1 MSAGGRRSLP
11 RWLTVLVPLLCAA
24 GCGSPQPPQRL
35 VSVWA
40 MGREG
45 EVIAQLLPQFR
56 KLHPDIEVRIQQ
68 LPWTA
73 AHQKL
78 LTALAGEATPDLC
91 QLGNTW
97 IPEFVALKALEPLD
111 QSLARSA
118 TVQASD
124 YFPGI
129 WDTNIIGGTLYGVP
143 WYIDTRL
150 LFYRRD
156 LLAEAGF
163 AEPPRSWEEWSR
175 MLAAIKA
182 RVGPERYSVLLPLDE
197 FAPLLV
203 LAIQQPEPLLRED
216 GRYGNFRSAGF
227 RRALAFYREMFQHQ
241 WAPPIANTQISNV
254 WDELG
259 RGYYSFYISGPW
271 NIGEFKRRL
280 PPEQQGTWMTAP
292 MPGPDGPGASL
303 AGGSSLVIFRR
314 SRHKQDAW
322 LLLEFL
328 SSPQIQQRF
337 YQLTG
342 DLPPRRSTWR
352 APELATNVYAHAFR
366 EQLERVKPTPKVPEW
381 ERIVTDMRLMAE
393 RVVHGDLSVEEGAA
407 ELDRDV
413 DGVLQKRRWLLSRG
427 VMP

>member
-1 MSAGGRRSLP
+1 VTAGRSRSLP
-11 RWLTVLVPLLCAA
+11 RWLKVFLPLMCAV
-24 GCGSPQPPQRL
+24 GCGSPAPQQRL

-56 KLHPDIEVRIQQ
+56 TLHPDIEVKIQQ

-78 LTALAGEATPDLC
+78 LTAFAGEATPDLC

-97 IPEFVALKALEPLD
+97 IPEFVALQALEPLS
-111 QSLARSA
+111 QSLARS
-118 TVQASD
+118 TIVQASD

-163 AEPPRSWEEWSR
+163 ADPPSSWDEWSR

-227 RRALAFYREMFQHQ
+227 RRALAFYREAFRRQ
-241 WAPPIANTQISNV
+241 WAPPITGTQISNV

-314 SRHKQDAW
+314 SRHKEDAW

-328 SSPQIQQRF
+328 SSPEIQQRF

-352 APELATNVYAHAFR
+352 APQLASNVYAHAFR

-381 ERIVTDMRLMAE
+381 ERIVSDMRLMAE

-407 ELDRDV
+407 DLDRDV
-413 DGVLQKRRWLLSRG
+413 DAVLQKRRWLLSRG
-427 VMP
+427 ITP